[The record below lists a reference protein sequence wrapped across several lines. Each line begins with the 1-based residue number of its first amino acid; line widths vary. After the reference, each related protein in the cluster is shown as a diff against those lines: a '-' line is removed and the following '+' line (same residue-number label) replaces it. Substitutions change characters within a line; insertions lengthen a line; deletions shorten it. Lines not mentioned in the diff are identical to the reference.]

1 MDGQMK
7 RLSPEEINS
16 FFAAHFAQVAHDYV
30 IEAAGD
36 MGARVRQRFS
46 ERRLRPGGTVSGP
59 SMFELAD
66 VAIYVAILAAMGV
79 GDDPARAHLS
89 QGALTVTTNLNIN
102 FLRKPEAVDLIADA
116 RLMKLGRRLC
126 VGEVWLRS
134 EGRDEPVAHA
144 TATYSVPPA

>member
-1 MDGQMK
+1 MDAPIK
-7 RLSPEEINS
+7 RLSPDEINS
-16 FFAAHFAQVAHDYV
+16 FFAEHFAQVAPDYV

-46 ERRLRPGGTVSGP
+46 QKRLRPGGTVSGP

-66 VAIYVAILAAMGV
+66 VAIYVAILSEMGL
-79 GDDPARAHLS
+79 GDDPARAHFS
-89 QGALTVTTNLNIN
+89 QGALTVTTSLNIN
-102 FLRKPEAVDLIADA
+102 FPRKPEPVDLIAEA

-134 EGRDEPVAHA
+134 EGRAEPVAHA